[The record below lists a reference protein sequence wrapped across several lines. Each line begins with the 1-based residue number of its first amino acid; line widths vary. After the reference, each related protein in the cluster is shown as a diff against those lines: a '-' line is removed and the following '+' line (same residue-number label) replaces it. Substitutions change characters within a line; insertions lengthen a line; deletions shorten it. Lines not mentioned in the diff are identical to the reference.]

1 MLLKENIPYETE
13 QVNIDV
19 LFEGAPKR
27 MLLSK
32 RKERF
37 IQLWLKIHVFFLT
50 LFHYR
55 SFKKTF
61 EVLAIFQDFKKKAFG
76 KNGKRKFSMKNG
88 KYWFGIHL
96 PPFPSK
102 SFNKYILTELHRYV
116 PHKSP
121 INAFQQVNFA
131 VTTKCPMRC
140 EHCFEWDNLNLH
152 ETFAF
157 NQLQEITRVFQ
168 NQGLGHIS
176 LSGGEPMIRFE
187 EIVKLIGEGDKSTQ
201 WWMITS
207 GFNLIEEKAKRLKEA
222 GATGIIVSIDHFN
235 PLAHNR
241 FRGHQDA
248 FSHGIRAVISAGK
261 AKLLVATSVCVT
273 KENANKEF
281 LIKYMVMAKNLG
293 VDFVQWLEPKAEGH
307 YRNRDVELNK
317 DQIQIMEEVFEELSH
332 NPELRDFPPVMYYGY
347 YQRRVGCFSGGKSSF
362 YVDAVGMVHSCPFC
376 HSADFKITD
385 WLEMPSIGREEVSK
399 CELY

>member
-1 MLLKENIPYETE
+1 MLLKEDIPFESKQALGNE
-13 QVNIDV
+13 
-19 LFEGAPKR
+19 LFEGSPKR
-27 MLLSK
+27 VLLSNWL
-32 RKERF
+32 EEF
-37 IQLWLKIHVFFLT
+37 IQIWLKVHIFFLA
-50 LFHYR
+50 LGNYK

-61 EVLAIFQDFKKKAFG
+61 EVLKIFQEFKKKAFG
-76 KNGKRKFSMKNG
+76 RDGKRKFTSKNG

-102 SFNKYILTELHRYV
+102 SFDKYILTELHRYV

-131 VTTKCPMRC
+131 ITTKCPMRC
-140 EHCFEWDNLNLH
+140 EHCFEWDNLNLP
-152 ETFAF
+152 ETFSLK
-157 NQLQEITRVFQ
+157 QLQQITKVFQ

-187 EIVKLIGEGDKSTQ
+187 EMLKLIENSDKSTQ

-207 GFNLIEEKAKRLKEA
+207 GFNLNEEKATRLKKA
-222 GATGIIVSIDHFN
+222 GATGVIVSIDHYK
-235 PLAHNR
+235 PLVHNK
-241 FRGHQDA
+241 FRGHKDA
-248 FSHGIRAVISAGK
+248 FLHGVKAAISAGN
-261 AKLLVATSVCVT
+261 AGLLVAISVCIT
-273 KENANKEF
+273 KENINKEF
-281 LIKYMVMAKNLG
+281 LMKYMGMARELG

-307 YRNRDVELNK
+307 YRNKDVELNK

-385 WLEMPSIGREEVSK
+385 WLEMPSISRKEVSK